1 MPYQFNTILAQEFE
15 KLRLEIIQKYDE
27 KGMRASG
34 QFTEGLVVEVSQYT
48 AKLKGYKYT
57 EQLEYGRRPGR
68 ISFEGREKIKE
79 WILHKNVFNAAIA
92 KIGLNALAFLIV
104 RKIAQKGYMR
114 EQHGGVN
121 LVSEVV
127 TPERIQKIIDRVG
140 RVAII
145 DFVSELKLKEWQ

>member
-1 MPYQFNTILAQEFE
+1 MQYQFNTILAQEFE
-15 KLRLEIIQKYDE
+15 MLKQEIIQKYEE

-34 QFTEGLVVEVSQYT
+34 QFIEGLEVQVSQYS
-48 AKLKGYKYT
+48 ASLKGYKYT
-57 EQLEYGRRPGR
+57 EQLEYGRRPGK

-92 KIGLNALAFLIV
+92 KIGLNSLAFLIA
-104 RKIAQKGYMR
+104 RKIAQKGYKR
-114 EQHGGVN
+114 EQYGGVN

-140 RVAII
+140 RVAIVN
-145 DFVSELKLKEWQ
+145 FVSELNLKEWQ

>member
-1 MPYQFNTILAQEFE
+1 MQYQFNTILAQEFE
-15 KLRLEIIQKYDE
+15 MLKQEIIQKYEE

-34 QFTEGLVVEVSQYT
+34 QFIEGLEVQVSQYT

-57 EQLEYGRRPGR
+57 EQLEYGRRPGK

-92 KIGLNALAFLIV
+92 KIGLNSLAFLIA
-104 RKIAQKGYMR
+104 RKIAQKGFNR

-145 DFVSELKLKEWQ
+145 NFVSELKLNEWQ